1 MATAPDQFA
10 RAAPLKVRPMRES
23 DVEEVI
29 GIERASYQFPWTEGI
44 FHDCL
49 RVAYLCRVAVQDQ
62 CIVGYAVMSTGAGE
76 AHILNLCVRTEA
88 RRAGIGRALIRYLLE
103 QAENAGMVE
112 AFLEVRPS
120 NAIAMVL
127 YESLGFEQVGTRR
140 GYYQA
145 VGGREDAAV
154 LRLSLAGP
162 GSLSPGVR

>member
-10 RAAPLKVRPMRES
+10 QSGELAIRAMREA
-23 DVEEVI
+23 DVAEVI

-62 CIVGYAVMSTGAGE
+62 RIVGYAVMSMGAGE
-76 AHILNLCVRTEA
+76 AHILNLCVRAQA

-103 QAENAGMVE
+103 QAEGAGMIE

-127 YESLGFEQVGTRR
+127 YHSLGFEQIGTRR

-154 LRLSLAGP
+154 LRVELGDLGPPPLS
-162 GSLSPGVR
+162 V